1 MKAVIFIG
9 LQASGKSSFFLEKF
23 YATHLRLNLD
33 MLKTR
38 HREAILLNA
47 CIDAKQV
54 VVIDNTNP
62 TKKERIKYIKAFK
75 KGQFHITGYYF
86 QSKLDEC
93 IMRNS
98 KRKGKEKIP
107 VVGIKA
113 TYNKLELPSF
123 QEGFDELYQVSLVDE
138 VFCVKAWKKVCK
150 DEI

>member
-1 MKAVIFIG
+1 MNAVIFIG

-23 YATHLRLNLD
+23 YATHFRLNLD

-47 CIDAKQV
+47 CIDAKQA

-62 TKKERIKYIKAFK
+62 TRKERIKYINAFK

-86 QSKLDEC
+86 QSQLNEC

-98 KRKGKEKIP
+98 KRKGKNKIP
-107 VVGIKA
+107 IVGIKA
-113 TYNKLELPSF
+113 TYNKLEKPSF
-123 QEGFDELYQVSLVDE
+123 QEGFYQLFYVSLENDG
-138 VFCVKAWKKVCK
+138 FCVKAWK